1 VSSATFVTVCDV
13 GPRDGL
19 QNESRTLDPA
29 IRAELCDRLVE
40 AGVRRLEAVSFV
52 SPKHVPQMAGAEE
65 VLAAVGT
72 RDRAVY
78 AGLVVNERGYERAV
92 AARVDEVHYA
102 FPVTDTFAARNQNAT
117 VADSAEL
124 ARRLIGRARD
134 DGIGVTVTL
143 GASFG
148 CPFEGAVDPGRVR
161 ELAGYVHEAGPDEIV
176 LADTIGVAVPR
187 QVTPLV
193 GALRELGAR
202 VACHFHNTRNTGYAN
217 AIAAV
222 DAGAVG
228 LDASIGGIGG
238 CPFAPNATGN
248 IATEDLVYALHG
260 CGMETGIDL
269 EGVRGCAAWLAE
281 QLGKGLPGM
290 VYRAGGFAPVAA

>member
-1 VSSATFVTVCDV
+1 MTGRVEVCDV

-19 QNESRTLDPA
+19 QNESVTLDPA

-65 VLAAVGT
+65 VLEKAAT
-72 RDRAVY
+72 RERAVF
-78 AGLVVNERGYERAV
+78 AGLIVNERGYERAV
-92 AARVDEVHYA
+92 AARVDEVHFA
-102 FPVTDTFAARNQNAT
+102 FPVTDSFAARNQNST
-117 VADSAEL
+117 VAEAVEV
-124 ARRLIGRARD
+124 ARRLIGRARE
-134 DGIGVTVTL
+134 DGIGVAVTL

-161 ELAGYVHEAGPDEIV
+161 ELAAQVHDAGPDEIA

-187 QVTPLV
+187 QVGPLV
-193 GALRELGAR
+193 TAVRELGAR

-217 AIAAV
+217 AMAAV
-222 DAGAVG
+222 EAGAVG

-260 CGMETGIDL
+260 SGIETGIDL
-269 EGVRGCAAWLAE
+269 EGICDCAAWLEE
-281 QLGKGLPGM
+281 QLGKPLPGM
-290 VYRAGGFAPVAA
+290 VYRAGGFAPIAA